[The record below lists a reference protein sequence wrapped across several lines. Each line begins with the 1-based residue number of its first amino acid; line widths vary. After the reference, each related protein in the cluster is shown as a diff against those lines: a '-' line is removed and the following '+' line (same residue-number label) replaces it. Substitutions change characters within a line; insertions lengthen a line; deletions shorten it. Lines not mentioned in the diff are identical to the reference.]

1 MGSVPSE
8 LRALSVE
15 TLIGLVDHPGGDRS
29 WPTVKS
35 VDSAA
40 LPSTLGIRAIA
51 YVDQASWKAA
61 RPEAGKPQS
70 ASPVGAPAL
79 DTHSLGA

>member
-1 MGSVPSE
+1 MGLVPSE

-35 VDSAA
+35 GDSVAP
-40 LPSTLGIRAIA
+40 PSTLTIRAIA
-51 YVDQASWKAA
+51 NVDQASWKAA
-61 RPEAGKPQS
+61 PPEAGKPQS
-70 ASPVGAPAL
+70 ATP
-79 DTHSLGA
+79 